1 MLACCRFVILRHT
14 YTCLF
19 HSDLLTAGRGWEVNL
34 DATLRHT
41 DTPFLSLTHTQA
53 LAVQSQDASACGRL
67 PSPSPSSRK

>member
-1 MLACCRFVILRHT
+1 MPACCRFVIQRHT

-41 DTPFLSLTHTQA
+41 DTPFLSLSLSHTHTHTHTHA
-53 LAVQSQDASACGRL
+53 
-67 PSPSPSSRK
+67 